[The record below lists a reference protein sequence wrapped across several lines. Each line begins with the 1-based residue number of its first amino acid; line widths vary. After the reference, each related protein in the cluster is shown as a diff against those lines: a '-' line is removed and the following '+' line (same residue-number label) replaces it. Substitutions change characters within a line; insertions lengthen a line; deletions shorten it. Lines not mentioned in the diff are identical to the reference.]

1 MNQQYSRLINYLL
14 GILIALL
21 LTVVLIKLI
30 MNPPAGD
37 LLNLAIYLSFTS
49 LVSAV
54 IGFFSHRLG
63 WWRRLPRLG
72 YALTLGYILAGGL
85 TLFNVWVT
93 ARLMFINQHDLAL
106 GSLLLLFA
114 GGISVAF
121 GFFISTTITQALHH
135 HASPEQLSQRRR
147 PTQPG

>member
-1 MNQQYSRLINYLL
+1 MNQQYSRFISYYL
-14 GILIALL
+14 GILTALL

-37 LLNLAIYLSFTS
+37 LLNLAIYLSITS
-49 LVSAV
+49 VVSAV
-54 IGFFSHRLG
+54 IGFLSHRLG

-72 YALTLGYILAGGL
+72 YALILGYILAGGL

-121 GFFISTTITQALHH
+121 GFFYLKHH
-135 HASPEQLSQRRR
+135 HASIKHFSRRCG
-147 PTQPG
+147 PTQ